1 MKNFMQNGAAN
12 AAKPNK
18 KTVLG
23 RRAKGAALAGMVFLS
38 PLATTGCPTPETEY
52 ITEYLPGEEVPTY
65 PEITIK
71 FPILDTMIDVQAES
85 NLFAKKCGVYENG
98 NDITVSER
106 LSEVFAMAQGDSNSG
121 KDRIRLACDN
131 GAKIEI
137 LAGLK
142 EKCGYLVD
150 DLDIDN
156 LIIKVDVQVIDKN
169 PLIIYSHIIGNLI
182 SMVERKGLVMLENQS
197 GQRLA
202 DGSKPFLPQDMNWNK
217 YIKANN
223 RNDDAGSAAPR
234 ICLASGKPGCAAQS
248 G

>member
-38 PLATTGCPTPETEY
+38 PLATGCPTPETEY

-65 PEITIK
+65 PEITIPVK
-71 FPILDTMIDVQAES
+71 ILDKTIDVKANADLLDGEDGYKILENLRKTFDLAE
-85 NLFAKKCGVYENG
+85 
-98 NDITVSER
+98 ER
-106 LSEVFAMAQGDSNSG
+106 FDSHKG
-121 KDRIRLACDN
+121 KIRLACDN

-142 EKCGYLVD
+142 EKCGYFVD
-150 DLDIDN
+150 DSDLDN
-156 LIIKVDVQVIDKN
+156 LILKVDVRVIDMVPSAIYAN
-169 PLIIYSHIIGNLI
+169 IIDNLI

-202 DGSKPFLPQDMNWNK
+202 DGPKPFLPQDMNWNK

-223 RNDDAGSAAPR
+223 RNANMVVSCSRQNLHG
-234 ICLASGKPGCAAQS
+234 
-248 G
+248 